1 MWLKLLGFAALHDE
15 HIGRLA
21 ETAGLLALDVTPRG
35 LQVLT
40 TTTGLGLTF
49 TTTVGVVDGVH
60 THTAHGR
67 TDTHPT
73 GATGL
78 TGGLVHVL
86 GVAHLT
92 DGAVALHTELADF
105 AGRHLNQGVLTI
117 TVGEH
122 SLLTGGA
129 SNLTT
134 GTGTNLDVVNSSTQ
148 GYILEGHSV
157 AHLGSHV
164 LTALHRHAD
173 GQAHRSQ
180 DVALGAISV
189 LDEGDAAGAVRVIL
203 NTDHGSS
210 FRAGAA
216 EVHQAVVVLVATADV
231 AGGDAAVVVAA
242 TALADGLQEALF
254 RLGLGDLV
262 ECGQNLVTVGRSG
275 RLK

>member
-1 MWLKLLGFAALHDE
+1 M
-15 HIGRLA
+15 
-21 ETAGLLALDVTPRG
+21 TPGG

-40 TTTGLGLTF
+40 TTTGLGLTL

-73 GATGL
+73 GAASL

-105 AGRHLNQGVLTI
+105 AGRHLNQSVLTI
-117 TVGEH
+117 AVGEY

-134 GTGTNLDVVNSSTQ
+134 GTGTNLDVVNSSTK
-148 GYILEGHSV
+148 GYILEGHGV

-164 LTALHRHAD
+164 LTALHSHTN
-173 GQAHRSQ
+173 GQTHRSQ
-180 DVALGAISV
+180 DVALGAVCV
-189 LDEGDAAGAVRVIL
+189 LDEGDAASAVRIIL
-203 NTDHGSS
+203 NTEHGSG

-216 EVHQAVVVLVATADV
+216 EVYQTVVVLVATADV

-242 TALADGLQEALF
+242 TALADGLQQALL

-262 ECGQNLVTVGRSG
+262 EGGQNLVTVGRSG